1 MEKDQNINP
10 ESQNEEIKETESKEG
25 IQEVQEDSVEKIQEV
40 QEDSVEKNQEVQEDS
55 VEKNQEVQEDS
66 VEKNQEVQEVTPEEK
81 IKELEDK
88 VARAFAE
95 MENQRRRFE
104 KEKDDAFDYGGFS
117 FAKEALNLIDNLERS
132 KQILESDEV
141 LKDTEAL
148 KKTLEH
154 FEIISKDMISIFSK
168 NGITP
173 VISIGKKLDPNQHQ
187 AMMEIDDDQKE
198 PGTIVQEIQKGFM
211 MKDRLLRPALVG
223 VSKKTKTQND
233 QKSEENEENSNN

>member
-1 MEKDQNINP
+1 
-10 ESQNEEIKETESKEG
+10 
-25 IQEVQEDSVEKIQEV
+25 
-40 QEDSVEKNQEVQEDS
+40 
-55 VEKNQEVQEDS
+55 
-66 VEKNQEVQEVTPEEK
+66 
-81 IKELEDK
+81 
-88 VARAFAE
+88 

-154 FEIISKDMISIFSK
+154 FEIINKDMVSIFSK

-173 VISIGKKLDPNQHQ
+173 VVSIGKKLDPNQHQ

-198 PGTIVQEIQKGFM
+198 PGTISS
-211 MKDRLLRPALVG
+211 RN
-223 VSKKTKTQND
+223 SKRFYD
-233 QKSEENEENSNN
+233 ER